1 MGNNGVAQVEV
12 PRLRSSSWS
21 IKSSNTDT
29 IGTSSQLCSGELRW
43 PCSGASC
50 RTPERMTYTTIR
62 TATKIDAHPA
72 QVAHPRLWKVRML
85 ATEAVTTVARK
96 DHQTVQAAWVDSV
109 LMPMDTPRIPDP
121 ETSTKLQT
129 IVCQTSGSSTALASV
144 CGWTYPIK

>member
-1 MGNNGVAQVEV
+1 MGNDGVTEVEV
-12 PRLRSSSWS
+12 ASLGSSGWS
-21 IKSSNTDT
+21 IKSSHIKPVRRLSQPGFDK
-29 IGTSSQLCSGELRW
+29 SSRLCSKANYGTQEMD
-43 PCSGASC
+43 S
-50 RTPERMTYTTIR
+50 PEMRERFTYTTIK

-121 ETSTKLQT
+121 ETSTKLRT
-129 IVCQTSGSSTALASV
+129 PTCQT
-144 CGWTYPIK
+144 